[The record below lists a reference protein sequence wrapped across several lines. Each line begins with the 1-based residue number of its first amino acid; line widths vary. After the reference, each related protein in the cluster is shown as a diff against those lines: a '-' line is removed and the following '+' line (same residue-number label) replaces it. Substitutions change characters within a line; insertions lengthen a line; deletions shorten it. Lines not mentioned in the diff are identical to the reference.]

1 MKKFRIL
8 SVILAV
14 LTAFAAGFGC
24 KVTDKGNGDNGET
37 GRTAL
42 QFYCP
47 DGAPALAAAGLFGN
61 ETLGT
66 DDITMNYHV
75 ISADKIASTV
85 LKTTKKADVAI
96 LPVNAAAKICGTG
109 EDYVLTSV
117 LTHGNLFIV
126 SDTEITINDLVGKVV
141 GVIGRGLVPDMTL
154 KAVLTKNNIEYVE
167 ANTAE
172 SGKVALTY
180 YESGEELMPAMK
192 QNKIK
197 IGLLPEPAATKIV
210 TKLKTAY
217 TYRLDLGE
225 LYEGGYP
232 QAVMLVKKSVME
244 AHPDFYGKLTAALQ
258 TSVTWVNTV
267 ENASAAVD
275 AVNAK
280 LDEGVVG
287 TLDTFVT
294 AEVIGR
300 CSVKYASASSMKTKI
315 KDYLSA
321 IGQNLPSDAFFYG
334 E

>member
-14 LTAFAAGFGC
+14 LTVFAAGFGC
-24 KVTDKGNGDNGET
+24 KVTDNKGDNGET

-109 EDYVLTSV
+109 EDYVLASV

-141 GVIGRGLVPDMTL
+141 GVMRYM
-154 KAVLTKNNIEYVE
+154 
-167 ANTAE
+167 
-172 SGKVALTY
+172 S
-180 YESGEELMPAMK
+180 
-192 QNKIK
+192 
-197 IGLLPEPAATKIV
+197 
-210 TKLKTAY
+210 
-217 TYRLDLGE
+217 
-225 LYEGGYP
+225 
-232 QAVMLVKKSVME
+232 
-244 AHPDFYGKLTAALQ
+244 
-258 TSVTWVNTV
+258 
-267 ENASAAVD
+267 
-275 AVNAK
+275 
-280 LDEGVVG
+280 
-287 TLDTFVT
+287 
-294 AEVIGR
+294 
-300 CSVKYASASSMKTKI
+300 
-315 KDYLSA
+315 
-321 IGQNLPSDAFFYG
+321 
-334 E
+334 